1 MSNLI
6 LATNYVADSAI
17 PKYRLVKLGMGDR
30 SVTPAVAA
38 TDSSIG
44 VTHELDTAAGERV
57 DVWHVGIAYVE
68 AGAAVTC
75 GAPVTADAQGRGVT
89 AAPAAGSNARVVGF
103 ALEAATAAGDV
114 IRVLLSPCVMQ
125 G

>member
-17 PKYRLVKLGMGDR
+17 PKYRLVKHGMGDR
-30 SVTPAVAA
+30 SVIPAVAA

-68 AGAAVTC
+68 AGAAVAR